1 MKHLRIGSPAQAKVL
16 VVGMVVGMAS
26 CDKMAD
32 LTDKAKGL
40 LGGDE
45 SSAAKTVEVEQ
56 VDEEQGK
63 GIISTESR
71 LVVVEFY
78 TDT

>member
-16 VVGMVVGMAS
+16 VVALVVGMAS

-56 VDEEQGK
+56 VDEEQGT
-63 GIISTESR
+63 GIITTESR
-71 LVVVEFY
+71 LVIVEFY